1 MVQRMQPHHIQVGM
15 TLSDEDVEAIKKL
28 FSTVWCA
35 DVTLKNWK
43 EKNTGNYCQ
52 WTISLP
58 DKNNTY
64 FNVMNTSLSDAVD
77 VALKVHWVWVDSK
90 EYRGYN
96 ED

>member
-1 MVQRMQPHHIQVGM
+1 MVQKIQPHKTQVGM

-35 DVTLKNWK
+35 NVTLKNWK

-58 DKNNTY
+58 DKNNTT
-64 FNVMNTSLSDAVD
+64 FNVMNTSLPDAVD
-77 VALKVHWVWVDSK
+77 VALKVHWVGVDSK
-90 EYRGYN
+90 EYRDYN
-96 ED
+96 AD